1 MTHVKYGEKS
11 KEGGMNENSRRGEIL
26 PLATPVESAGWA
38 GRGWWAAGRGPAA
51 EPLLPSS
58 ETASFGKPTER
69 EGKREQK
76 TSPSSQAGQSCL
88 LLGLQQCNLSAHL
101 RSTWETQGSPAQQD
115 LCLMAMSFGIP
126 RVQPC

>member
-11 KEGGMNENSRRGEIL
+11 KEGGMKENSRRGEIL
-26 PLATPVESAGWA
+26 PLATAVESAGW
-38 GRGWWAAGRGPAA
+38 AGRGPAA
-51 EPLLPSS
+51 EPLLLSS

-69 EGKREQK
+69 QGKREQK